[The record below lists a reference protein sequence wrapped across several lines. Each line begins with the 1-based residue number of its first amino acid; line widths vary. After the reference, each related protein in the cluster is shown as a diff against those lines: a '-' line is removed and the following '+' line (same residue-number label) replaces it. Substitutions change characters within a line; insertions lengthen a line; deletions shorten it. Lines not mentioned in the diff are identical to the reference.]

1 MFKTDVQKLRNAL
14 EFTRVYKENAND
26 IYLRE
31 AACMDFQLRHILVPM
46 DENDGI
52 AGRYEHDFVG
62 FSSQVGG
69 IYTYYFN
76 EHEFLNAY
84 MACKQNGE
92 ITAAEDYALQ
102 AVQAY
107 WHEENTAR
115 KVELEF
121 SKRYGYV
128 PPKAFAGAGVGNCD
142 CRVAGTN
149 LDFEKLIRLGFDGLD
164 QEIDRAAEVN
174 GASSFYTALKL
185 WIESLRGH
193 ASVTAN
199 RHWSLLKKQRP
210 KKPKR
215 ALQSLP
221 KHF

>member
-14 EFTRVYKENAND
+14 EFTRIYKENAND

-128 PPKAFAGAGVGNCD
+128 PPKAFPGAGVGNCD

-149 LDFEKLIRLGFDGLD
+149 LDFEKLAR
-164 QEIDRAAEVN
+164 RM
-174 GASSFYTALKL
+174 
-185 WIESLRGH
+185 
-193 ASVTAN
+193 
-199 RHWSLLKKQRP
+199 
-210 KKPKR
+210 R
-215 ALQSLP
+215 ALPRTGIGACRKSRDRRSQNALYKACRSTF
-221 KHF
+221 KHSAQHTEDVP

>member
-14 EFTRVYKENAND
+14 EFTRIYKENAND

-107 WHEENTAR
+107 WHEENT
-115 KVELEF
+115 EQ
-121 SKRYGYV
+121 G
-128 PPKAFAGAGVGNCD
+128 
-142 CRVAGTN
+142 
-149 LDFEKLIRLGFDGLD
+149 
-164 QEIDRAAEVN
+164 
-174 GASSFYTALKL
+174 
-185 WIESLRGH
+185 
-193 ASVTAN
+193 
-199 RHWSLLKKQRP
+199 
-210 KKPKR
+210 
-215 ALQSLP
+215 
-221 KHF
+221 

>member
-31 AACMDFQLRHILVPM
+31 AVCMDFQLRHILVPM

-107 WHEENTAR
+107 WHEENTANWNFRSATAMCRR
-115 KVELEF
+115 KLFPVRAWATATAAWQVQTSILK
-121 SKRYGYV
+121 SSSVSALTGS
-128 PPKAFAGAGVGNCD
+128 
-142 CRVAGTN
+142 
-149 LDFEKLIRLGFDGLD
+149 IR
-164 QEIDRAAEVN
+164 RSTVRR
-174 GASSFYTALKL
+174 K
-185 WIESLRGH
+185 
-193 ASVTAN
+193 
-199 RHWSLLKKQRP
+199 
-210 KKPKR
+210 
-215 ALQSLP
+215 
-221 KHF
+221 

>member
-107 WHEENTAR
+107 WHEENRLNWNFRSATAMCRR
-115 KVELEF
+115 KLFPVRAWATATAAWQVQTSILK
-121 SKRYGYV
+121 SSSVSALTGS
-128 PPKAFAGAGVGNCD
+128 
-142 CRVAGTN
+142 
-149 LDFEKLIRLGFDGLD
+149 IR
-164 QEIDRAAEVN
+164 RSTVRR
-174 GASSFYTALKL
+174 K
-185 WIESLRGH
+185 
-193 ASVTAN
+193 
-199 RHWSLLKKQRP
+199 
-210 KKPKR
+210 
-215 ALQSLP
+215 
-221 KHF
+221 

>member
-1 MFKTDVQKLRNAL
+1 MAHQNERALGKQLRASIYGVDGPAVRDESQLVKIMRVDFYTSPAPHWCRTPHPHRLCRFSSEKCRSSTSLISAPPFFCYYNASKKRNQRNFNSNFGRITVCSRPMFKKLRNAL

-102 AVQAY
+102 AVQALL
-107 WHEENTAR
+107 AR
-115 KVELEF
+115 GKH
-121 SKRYGYV
+121 
-128 PPKAFAGAGVGNCD
+128 
-142 CRVAGTN
+142 
-149 LDFEKLIRLGFDGLD
+149 
-164 QEIDRAAEVN
+164 RAQ
-174 GASSFYTALKL
+174 G
-185 WIESLRGH
+185 
-193 ASVTAN
+193 
-199 RHWSLLKKQRP
+199 
-210 KKPKR
+210 
-215 ALQSLP
+215 
-221 KHF
+221 

>member
-1 MFKTDVQKLRNAL
+1 
-14 EFTRVYKENAND
+14 
-26 IYLRE
+26 
-31 AACMDFQLRHILVPM
+31 M

-121 SKRYGYV
+121 SKR
-128 PPKAFAGAGVGNCD
+128 C
-142 CRVAGTN
+142 
-149 LDFEKLIRLGFDGLD
+149 
-164 QEIDRAAEVN
+164 
-174 GASSFYTALKL
+174 ALR
-185 WIESLRGH
+185 I
-193 ASVTAN
+193 N
-199 RHWSLLKKQRP
+199 
-210 KKPKR
+210 KKPFGKEAPGFTPF
-215 ALQSLP
+215 ALHAREISL
-221 KHF
+221 